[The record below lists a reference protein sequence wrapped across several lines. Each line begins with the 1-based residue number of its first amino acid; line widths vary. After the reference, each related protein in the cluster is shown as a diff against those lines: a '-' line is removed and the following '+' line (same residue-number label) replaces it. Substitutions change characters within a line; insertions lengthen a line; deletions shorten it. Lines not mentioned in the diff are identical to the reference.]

1 MSDEKLIIY
10 QVFTRLFG
18 NNNNHCINNG
28 SITENGCGKMAD
40 FTAKALGEIKK
51 LGATHIWYT
60 GIIEHATQTDYRRYN
75 IRPDHPAIVKGKAGS
90 PYAIKDY
97 YDVDPD
103 LAKDVPERMRE
114 FENLVQR
121 THRSGL
127 KVIIDFVP
135 NHVARQYHSDMQPDG
150 TSQLGANDD
159 TDYAFSPYNN
169 FYYIPQSELHGQF
182 DMKGAAAEPY
192 KEFPAKA
199 TGNNRFD
206 AYPNINDWYET
217 VKLNYGVDYQN
228 GGTCHFNPIPDT
240 WNKMLDILM
249 FWAEKHI
256 DGFRCDMAEMVPV
269 EFWEW
274 AIPQV
279 KAKYPALLFIAEV
292 YNPKEYGNY
301 LFRGKFDYLY
311 DKVGLYDTLRA
322 IVCGNE
328 SATAI
333 TRAWQSLGG
342 IEKRMLNFLE
352 NHDEQRIASD
362 FFASN
367 PRKAIPALIVSAC
380 MNVNPMMIYFG
391 QEFGELGMDSEGF
404 SGRDGRT
411 TIFDY
416 WSVDTIRRWRNGGK
430 FDGTRREGAKYW
442 NYGTN
447 AGEFNIDHCYGVGD
461 FEELRKKQTKSV
473 FIIAQNKEYIKEP
486 ETKIFDVFRR
496 YILDDTRIS
505 GDGRGN
511 NYIKSLVLTATD
523 GSGARFTYEPYN
535 TFYGNEKRSA
545 DIADHIDKSGYLLR
559 PRRFALMER
568 AETLRRTRKQ
578 AEADSADYTNEI
590 AELQKRIDATRI
602 LLSNAVLN
610 CQDATAAR
618 GVSNKMNYFSSAFSY
633 FETFKEKI
641 NNKRYASI
649 ERINSD
655 IEDIKDKLDH
665 CAE

>member
-1 MSDEKLIIY
+1 MKQANKMVIY
-10 QVFTRLFG
+10 QVFPRWFG
-18 NNNNHCINNG
+18 NMKSSLVKNG
-28 SITENGCGKMAD
+28 SKVENGVGKFSD
-40 FTAKALGEIKK
+40 FTPVALSKIKE
-51 LGATHIWYT
+51 LGTTHIWYT
-60 GIIEHATQTDYRRYN
+60 GVIEHATNTDYTAYQIRR
-75 IRPDHPAIVKGKAGS
+75 DHAAVVKGNAGS

-97 YDVDPD
+97 YDIDPD
-103 LAKDVPERMRE
+103 LADNVPDRMKE
-114 FENLVQR
+114 FESLVRR
-121 THRSGL
+121 THEAGM

-135 NHVARQYHSDMQPDG
+135 NHVARQYYSDAKMAYVEDLGQKDN
-150 TSQLGANDD
+150 TSK
-159 TDYAFSPYNN
+159 AFDPNNN
-169 FYYIPQSELHGQF
+169 FYYIPGQTLCLQF
-182 DMKGAAAEPY
+182 GAQQEDFEY
-192 KEFPAKA
+192 SEFPAKV
-199 TGNNRFD
+199 TGNDCFSTC
-206 AYPNINDWYET
+206 PGQNDWYET
-217 VKLNYGVDYQN
+217 VKLNYGVDYVN
-228 GGTCHFNPIPDT
+228 GRTLHFDPVPNT
-240 WNKMLDILM
+240 WAKMLDILL
-249 FWAEKHI
+249 FWAEKGI

-430 FDGTRREGAKYW
+430 FDGKMLTDNQKHL
-442 NYGTN
+442 YGIYQRILTLCN
-447 AGEFNIDHCYGVGD
+447 EEKAISQGD
-461 FEELRKKQTKSV
+461 FFDLMYANINGWRFNEHKQYTFLRKYGRDLLLFV
-473 FIIAQNKEYIKEP
+473 VN
-486 ETKIFDVFRR
+486 FDH
-496 YILDDTRIS
+496 I
-505 GDGRGN
+505 
-511 NYIKSLVLTATD
+511 
-523 GSGARFTYEPYN
+523 
-535 TFYGNEKRSA
+535 SA
-545 DIADHIDKSGYLLR
+545 DLAINIPSHAFDFLQIPQMEQYRAVDLLTGKEENISLLPYKATEISVEGYSG
-559 PRRFALMER
+559 
-568 AETLRRTRKQ
+568 K
-578 AEADSADYTNEI
+578 
-590 AELQKRIDATRI
+590 I
-602 LLSNAVLN
+602 L
-610 CQDATAAR
+610 
-618 GVSNKMNYFSSAFSY
+618 
-633 FETFKEKI
+633 KI
-641 NNKRYASI
+641 
-649 ERINSD
+649 
-655 IEDIKDKLDH
+655 KL
-665 CAE
+665 

>member
-1 MSDEKLIIY
+1 MNEDNKLIIY

-18 NNNNHCINNG
+18 NDNNHCINNG

-40 FTAKALGEIKK
+40 FTAKALNEIKK

-103 LAKDVPERMRE
+103 LAKDVPERMKE
-114 FENLVQR
+114 FEQLVQR
-121 THRSGL
+121 THRSNL

-135 NHVARQYHSDMQPDG
+135 NHVARQYHSDAQPDG

-159 TDYAFSPYNN
+159 TNYAFSPYNN
-169 FYYIPQSELHGQF
+169 FYYIPKAELHGQF
-182 DMKGAAAEPY
+182 DMKGSAAEPY

-217 VKLNYGVDYQN
+217 IKLNYGVDYQN
-228 GGTCHFNPIPDT
+228 GGTRHFNPIPDT
-240 WNKMLDILM
+240 WAKMLDILM
-249 FWAEKHI
+249 FWAGKDI

-279 KAKYPALLFIAEV
+279 KAQYPSLLFIAEV
-292 YNPKEYGNY
+292 YNPKEYNNY
-301 LFRGKFDYLY
+301 LLRGKFDYLY
-311 DKVGLYDTLRA
+311 DKVGLYDTLRN
-322 IVCGNE
+322 IVCGGE

-333 TRAWQSLGG
+333 TRSWQSLGG
-342 IEKRMLNFLE
+342 MEKRMLNFLE

-380 MNVNPMMIYFG
+380 MNTNPMMIYFG

-430 FDGTRREGAKYW
+430 FDGKMLTEDQKHLHSIYQRILTICNEEKAISQGAFFDLMYANLNGW
-442 NYGTN
+442 R
-447 AGEFNIDHCYGVGD
+447 FNENKQYAFIRKFEKDLLLFVVNFDHVSVDLAINIPSHAFD
-461 FEELRKKQTKSV
+461 FLQIPQMDQYKAVDLLSKKEE
-473 FIIAQNKEYIKEP
+473 
-486 ETKIFDVFRR
+486 KI
-496 YILDDTRIS
+496 
-505 GDGRGN
+505 
-511 NYIKSLVLTATD
+511 SLLPYKATD
-523 GSGARFTYEPYN
+523 VSVEGCSG
-535 TFYGNEKRSA
+535 K
-545 DIADHIDKSGYLLR
+545 
-559 PRRFALMER
+559 
-568 AETLRRTRKQ
+568 
-578 AEADSADYTNEI
+578 
-590 AELQKRIDATRI
+590 I
-602 LLSNAVLN
+602 L
-610 CQDATAAR
+610 
-618 GVSNKMNYFSSAFSY
+618 
-633 FETFKEKI
+633 KI
-641 NNKRYASI
+641 
-649 ERINSD
+649 
-655 IEDIKDKLDH
+655 KL
-665 CAE
+665 

>member
-1 MSDEKLIIY
+1 MNEENKIIIY

-40 FTAKALGEIKK
+40 FTTKALNEIKK

-103 LAKDVPERMRE
+103 LANDVPERMKE
-114 FENLVQR
+114 FEQLVQR
-121 THRSGL
+121 THRSNL

-135 NHVARQYHSDMQPDG
+135 NHVARQYHSDVQPDG

-159 TDYAFSPYNN
+159 TNYAFSPYNN
-169 FYYIPQSELHGQF
+169 FYYIPQAELHGQF

-192 KEFPAKA
+192 KEYPAKA

-217 VKLNYGVDYQN
+217 VKLNYGIDYQN
-228 GGTCHFNPIPDT
+228 GGTRHFCPLPDT
-240 WNKMLDILM
+240 WTKMLDILM
-249 FWAEKHI
+249 FWAGKDI

-279 KAKYPALLFIAEV
+279 KVQYPSLLFIAEV
-292 YNPKEYGNY
+292 YNPREYNSY
-301 LFRGKFDYLY
+301 LLRGKFDYLY
-311 DKVGLYDTLRA
+311 DKVGLYDTLRN
-322 IVCGNE
+322 IVCGGE

-333 TRAWQSLGG
+333 THSWQSLGG
-342 IEKRMLNFLE
+342 MEKRMLNFLE

-362 FFASN
+362 FFATN
-367 PRKAIPALIVSAC
+367 PRKAIPALIISAC
-380 MNVNPMMIYFG
+380 MNTNPMMIYFG

-430 FDGTRREGAKYW
+430 FDGKMLTEDQKHLHSIYQRILTLCNEEKAISQGAFFDLMYANLNGW
-442 NYGTN
+442 R
-447 AGEFNIDHCYGVGD
+447 FNEHKQYT
-461 FEELRKKQTKSV
+461 FLRKFEKDLLLFVVNFDHVSV
-473 FIIAQNKEYIKEP
+473 DLAINIPSHAFDFLQIPQMDQYKAVDLLSKKEE
-486 ETKIFDVFRR
+486 KI
-496 YILDDTRIS
+496 
-505 GDGRGN
+505 
-511 NYIKSLVLTATD
+511 SLLPYKATD
-523 GSGARFTYEPYN
+523 VSVEGYSG
-535 TFYGNEKRSA
+535 K
-545 DIADHIDKSGYLLR
+545 
-559 PRRFALMER
+559 
-568 AETLRRTRKQ
+568 
-578 AEADSADYTNEI
+578 
-590 AELQKRIDATRI
+590 I
-602 LLSNAVLN
+602 L
-610 CQDATAAR
+610 
-618 GVSNKMNYFSSAFSY
+618 
-633 FETFKEKI
+633 KI
-641 NNKRYASI
+641 
-649 ERINSD
+649 
-655 IEDIKDKLDH
+655 KL
-665 CAE
+665 

>member
-1 MSDEKLIIY
+1 MSDENKLIIY

-51 LGATHIWYT
+51 LGTTHIWYT

-90 PYAIKDY
+90 PYAKKDY

-279 KAKYPALLFIAEV
+279 KAKYPTLLFIAEV

-430 FDGTRREGAKYW
+430 FDGKMLTDNQKHL
-442 NYGTN
+442 YGIYQRILTLCN
-447 AGEFNIDHCYGVGD
+447 EEKAISQGD
-461 FEELRKKQTKSV
+461 FFDLMYANINGWRFNEHKQYTFLRKYGRDLLLFV
-473 FIIAQNKEYIKEP
+473 VN
-486 ETKIFDVFRR
+486 FDH
-496 YILDDTRIS
+496 I
-505 GDGRGN
+505 
-511 NYIKSLVLTATD
+511 
-523 GSGARFTYEPYN
+523 
-535 TFYGNEKRSA
+535 SA
-545 DIADHIDKSGYLLR
+545 DLAINIPSHAFDFLQIPQMEQYRAVDLLTGKEENISLLPYKATEISVEGYSG
-559 PRRFALMER
+559 
-568 AETLRRTRKQ
+568 K
-578 AEADSADYTNEI
+578 
-590 AELQKRIDATRI
+590 I
-602 LLSNAVLN
+602 L
-610 CQDATAAR
+610 
-618 GVSNKMNYFSSAFSY
+618 
-633 FETFKEKI
+633 KI
-641 NNKRYASI
+641 
-649 ERINSD
+649 
-655 IEDIKDKLDH
+655 KL
-665 CAE
+665 